1 MSDNQRD
8 FYRIQDRLL
17 MAWRFVEA
25 EAVTES
31 ESALSTVNRELE
43 EELLELHDESPE
55 TARVFTLL
63 NRKIELLMS
72 YGQEESDKPTNLG
85 GFCDKALVDVS
96 LSGSGMG
103 YFSATNAEEGSYVE
117 VILSLESIDVE
128 ITVRMIIIETRIS
141 ADAENPGFWLRGRF
155 LEDQDKQVDAV
166 VAHVNQRQFEQ
177 LQRRAKANG
186 TPIEDTDE
194 D

>member
-128 ITVRMIIIETRIS
+128 ITVRMVIIETRIS

>member
-1 MSDNQRD
+1 
-8 FYRIQDRLL
+8 
-17 MAWRFVEA
+17 MAWRFIKDEA
-25 EAVTES
+25 ITES
-31 ESALSTVNRELE
+31 EAVLRTVNRELE
-43 EELLELHDESPE
+43 EELLQLHDESPE

-128 ITVRMIIIETRIS
+128 ITVRMVIIETRIS